1 VTAMDE
7 RGVSTAEPTVLVE
20 TSAALPIVSM
30 TVAQRTGAVHDP
42 VGKEGLARLT
52 ARLVRRTGAGLST
65 EALDERI
72 DSLGASLGV
81 DVGQSVATIG
91 GTVITRSL
99 ETFADLLVDVLG
111 RPSLAEQEF
120 GKLKRETLADLIE
133 MRENDRELGQRWF
146 RRKLFEGHPYTR
158 SVSGTAASL
167 STIELSDVQS
177 HYARS
182 LTGQNLVF
190 AFAGDIREDRARS
203 IAARIT
209 QALPTGTP
217 PTDTLHEP
225 SLAAGRRLVVVD
237 KPDRTQTQ
245 ILIGCLGTHPHDA
258 DHVALLV
265 GNTIFGGTFTA
276 RLMREVRSKRGWS
289 YGAYSNLPY
298 DRHRRGFSLWTFPKA
313 SDAAPCVALE
323 LSLLEK
329 WWQDGVTP
337 RELAWAKRYLVRSHA
352 FSVDT
357 AGKRVGQ
364 LLDETLYSL
373 PDGYHR
379 DYLARIQAVTVDEVN
394 GAIRSRIT
402 PEDLVISVVGTAKE
416 ILEPVR
422 AAIPRLS
429 SVDIVPFDTD
439 G

>member
-1 VTAMDE
+1 MTAKGARAMT
-7 RGVSTAEPTVLVE
+7 SEPTVLVE
-20 TSAALPIVSM
+20 TSPALPVVSM
-30 TVAQRTGAVHDP
+30 TVAQRTGAVYDP

-52 ARLVRRTGAGLST
+52 GRLVRRTGAGLAT

-81 DVGQSVATIG
+81 DVGQSAATFS

-99 ETFADLLVDVLG
+99 DTFADLLVDVLG

-120 GKLKRETLADLIE
+120 GKLQRETLADLIE
-133 MRENDRELGQRWF
+133 VRENDRELGQRWF

-158 SVSGTAASL
+158 SVSGTAASIPAI
-167 STIELSDVQS
+167 TVADVRS
-177 HYARS
+177 HYERS
-182 LTGQNLVF
+182 LTGANLVF
-190 AFAGDIREDRARS
+190 AFAGDIEADRARD
-203 IAARIT
+203 IAGRIA
-209 QALPTGTP
+209 QALPEGEP
-217 PTDTLHEP
+217 RTDTLAEP
-225 SLAAGRRLVVVD
+225 TMLPGRRLVVVD
-237 KPDRTQTQ
+237 KPERTQTQ

-258 DHVALLV
+258 DHVALHV

-337 RELAWAKRYLVRSHA
+337 RELSWAQRYLVRSHA
-352 FSVDT
+352 FAVDT

-364 LLDETLYSL
+364 ALDEALYSL

-379 DYLARIQAVTVDEVN
+379 DYLEHVKGVTLEQVN
-394 GAIRSRIT
+394 AAIRARIT

-416 ILEPVR
+416 ILDPVR
-422 AAIPRLS
+422 EAIPRVA
-429 SVDIVPFDTD
+429 SVDIVPFETD